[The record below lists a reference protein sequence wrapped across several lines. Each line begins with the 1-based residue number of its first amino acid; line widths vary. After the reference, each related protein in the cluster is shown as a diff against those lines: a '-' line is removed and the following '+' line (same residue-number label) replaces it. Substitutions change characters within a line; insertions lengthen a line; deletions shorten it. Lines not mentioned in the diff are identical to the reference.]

1 MIIFKGVSKRFNGEL
16 VISNKTIEFP
26 KQGIVCIFGPSGVGK
41 TTIFNLIAGITYP
54 DEGEVKIT
62 EDISMVFQEDRLI
75 PWLSAIENIS
85 LVLKDRELG
94 LTTAKDYMNDM
105 QLTDIKNKRPAQ
117 LSGGMKR
124 RVAIARALAYDK
136 RIMLMDEPFKG
147 LEEELKN
154 QIMDQIIKLSAD
166 KLIVIITH
174 VKAEIEY
181 LNADIVYL
189 H

>member
-1 MIIFKGVSKRFNGEL
+1 MIIFKGVSKSFNGEA
-16 VISNKTIEFP
+16 VIANKTIEFP
-26 KQGIVCIFGPSGVGK
+26 QKGIVCIFGPSGVGK
-41 TTIFNLIAGITYP
+41 TTVFNLIAGLTYP
-54 DEGEVKIT
+54 DEGEVKVT
-62 EDISMVFQEDRLI
+62 EEISMVFQEDRLI

-94 LTTAKDYMNDM
+94 LTMAKKYMNDM
-105 QLTDIKNKRPAQ
+105 QLTDIKNKRPQ
-117 LSGGMKR
+117 ELSGGMKR

-154 QIMDQIIKLSAD
+154 QIMDQIIKLSSD
-166 KLIVIITH
+166 KLIVIVTH
-174 VKAEIEY
+174 EKAEIEY

-189 H
+189 C

>member
-1 MIIFKGVSKRFNGEL
+1 MIIFKGVSKSFNGEL
-16 VISNKTIEFP
+16 VISKKTIEFP
-26 KQGIVCIFGPSGVGK
+26 QKGIVCIFGPSGVGK
-41 TTIFNLIAGITYP
+41 TTVFNLIAGLTYP

-62 EDISMVFQEDRLI
+62 EDISMVFQENRLI

-85 LVLKDRELG
+85 LVLKDRELA
-94 LTTAKDYMNDM
+94 LKMAKEYMNDM
-105 QLTDIKNKRPAQ
+105 QLTYIKNKRPQ
-117 LSGGMKR
+117 ELSGGMKR

-154 QIMDQIIKLSAD
+154 QIMDQVIKLAAD
-166 KLIVIITH
+166 KLIVIVTH
-174 VKAEIEY
+174 EKADIEY

-189 H
+189 Y

>member
-1 MIIFKGVSKRFNGEL
+1 MIIFKGVSKSFNGEI
-16 VISNKTIEFP
+16 VISKKTIEFP
-26 KQGIVCIFGPSGVGK
+26 QKGIVCIFGPSGVGK
-41 TTIFNLIAGITYP
+41 TTVFNLIAGLIYP
-54 DEGEVKIT
+54 DEGEVKVT

-94 LTTAKDYMNDM
+94 LNMAKEYMNDM
-105 QLTDIKNKRPAQ
+105 KLTDIVNKKPQ
-117 LSGGMKR
+117 ELSGGMKR

-136 RIMLMDEPFKG
+136 SIMLMDEPFKG

-154 QIMDQIIKLSAD
+154 QIMDQVIKLSSD

-181 LNADIVYL
+181 LNAHTVYL
-189 H
+189 Y